1 MANLYKEKMSEKLL
15 CQNEEDLNASSPD
28 ISNEGLNGNETDSAC
43 EEDILDD
50 ELLGE
55 EPESIIPQQVLDL
68 ADHAL
73 ARLPPRW
80 RNWITRVISGLSLI
94 SGFSF
99 LISLGPIGLFF
110 LTFLVE
116 FSSYN
121 EFLKLGQRICG
132 VREKF
137 MSKWC
142 RCYFLCLIGSSCLQW
157 DLKLVK
163 ILRVYPYWKK
173 S

>member
-1 MANLYKEKMSEKLL
+1 MICYEF
-15 CQNEEDLNASSPD
+15 Q
-28 ISNEGLNGNETDSAC
+28 SNEGLNGNETDSAC

-110 LTFLVE
+110 LVSAPNISNRTLGFLL
-116 FSSYN
+116 FSS
-121 EFLKLGQRICG
+121 FP
-132 VREKF
+132 F
-137 MSKWC
+137 
-142 RCYFLCLIGSSCLQW
+142 SSADRGPSIFSLSLSVHLSSIQ
-157 DLKLVK
+157 LYLY
-163 ILRVYPYWKK
+163 L
-173 S
+173 